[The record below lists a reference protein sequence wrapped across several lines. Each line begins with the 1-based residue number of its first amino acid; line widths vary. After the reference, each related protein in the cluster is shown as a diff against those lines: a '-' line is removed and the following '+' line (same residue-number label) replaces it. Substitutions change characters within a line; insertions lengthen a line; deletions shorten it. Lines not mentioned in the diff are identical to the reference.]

1 MLHFHSFPQNY
12 SPQVR
17 DTTILK
23 LSLHPSPNPKDNRN
37 LYHPYRRTNIRTD
50 YGNNRRNN
58 KRRNNNKLRR
68 IEWREGAMQR
78 VSPAVCK
85 SCTLSLSLSLS
96 RASAQPIT
104 TACSTPRQFPK
115 FQPAV
120 KSEAGRYVATRIDTF
135 LSSSCMKR
143 AICPAEHDRV
153 CYLDRSLSGP
163 PLKVLG
169 TGGSI
174 DSPIRNE
181 RGGRVEREEL
191 QPPRARIQRIA
202 CAVDASNSI
211 HLYPPPLIDRLSFL
225 PHARADYNTFP
236 TSRDPRRLS

>member
-1 MLHFHSFPQNY
+1 MEGGG
-12 SPQVR
+12 
-17 DTTILK
+17 DTM
-23 LSLHPSPNPKDNRN
+23 R
-37 LYHPYRRTNIRTD
+37 
-50 YGNNRRNN
+50 
-58 KRRNNNKLRR
+58 
-68 IEWREGAMQR
+68 R

-153 CYLDRSLSGP
+153 CYLDRSLSSAKVRLSKFSGP
-163 PLKVLG
+163 VARSIRRFE
-169 TGGSI
+169 TSAEGGS
-174 DSPIRNE
+174 SGKSCNHHGP
-181 RGGRVEREEL
+181 GYKG
-191 QPPRARIQRIA
+191 
-202 CAVDASNSI
+202 
-211 HLYPPPLIDRLSFL
+211 
-225 PHARADYNTFP
+225 
-236 TSRDPRRLS
+236 